1 MAPKWGPWGERERFS
16 RIGEEG
22 SPSADVNNLLAI
34 EDPVVPAADRV
45 RNHAQ
50 QIDGTTATA
59 R

>member
-1 MAPKWGPWGERERFS
+1 MGGERERERERERFS

-34 EDPVVPAADRV
+34 EVHWVPAVDRV
-45 RNHAQ
+45 RNYAQ
-50 QIDGTTATA
+50 QIDGSAATA